1 MPRGKRAESNGQA
14 EAEAK
19 KIADQAVANG
29 GAEENGADDESAE
42 HGPGHNSAAPREL
55 TDDERAS
62 LTFNHKRAYVV
73 ALAAKKKTDA
83 ALKQV
88 AKLAKAEL
96 GDDAV
101 PDIKSIIE
109 LETEEGEAKLKAEVE
124 RRIKVAR
131 WMGLPVGVTGN
142 LFDAVDRTPA
152 VDRATAKG
160 KRDGLA
166 GEPCRPNHDPST
178 PQYTGYMTGYQ
189 EGQKIMF
196 AIKPMAPAPSEAVA
210 ESDVEFD
217 DLVPAEE
224 PPTPET
230 TLQ

>member
-14 EAEAK
+14 AADAK
-19 KIADQAVANG
+19 KIADQAAANG
-29 GAEENGADDESAE
+29 GAEENGADEEAE

-62 LTFNHKRAYVV
+62 LTFTHKRAYTL
-73 ALAAKKKTDA
+73 ALAVKKKADA
-83 ALKQV
+83 DLKNV
-88 AKLAKAEL
+88 CKLAKAEL

-196 AIKPMAPAPSEAVA
+196 AIKPMAPAASEQA
-210 ESDVEFD
+210 EESGVEFD